1 MRYELNHIATCTS
14 DYFSGHHLD
23 VVQIAV
29 LNTTTYG
36 DIKNMMKDFYYAV
49 DNIED
54 IDLEVYSEAVD
65 TLFESITDL
74 NAIPSCCSYIER
86 SSDDDNDNYEEVYMY
101 FSLARFSTDELDDIY
116 VKQLEYVENSVTTK
130 RDRIACTITITD
142 INDDTN
148 SLCFQDNE
156 YDTIVAR
163 SDEFY
168 SSIEGISREEA
179 NMLAISIYV
188 DLLA

>member
-74 NAIPSCCSYIER
+74 NTIPPCCSYIER

>member
-1 MRYELNHIATCTS
+1 MKYELNHIDTCTP

-29 LNTTTYG
+29 LSTTTYG

-49 DNIED
+49 DHIED

-74 NAIPSCCSYIER
+74 NAIPSCCSYIEP
-86 SSDDDNDNYEEVYMY
+86 SSDNDNEDYNEVYMF
-101 FSLARFSTDELDDIY
+101 FSLGRFSTDELDDVY
-116 VKQLEYVENSVTTK
+116 VKQLEYVENSVTISK
-130 RDRIACTITITD
+130 DRIACTITITD
-142 INDDTN
+142 IHDDTT
-148 SLCFQDNE
+148 SVCFQDNE

-168 SSIEGISREEA
+168 SSIEGITREQA
-179 NMLAISIYV
+179 DMLAISIYV
-188 DLLA
+188 DTLV